1 MTFFPNTLLS
11 VARQTSPGVFHANRW
26 GLIWGEA
33 VIEELKE
40 LARRSDQSRAR
51 LCMHPSPTDLHQE
64 MLIVM
69 SATTV
74 ELPQRRRIG
83 GRAAFDT
90 KIVVEGRAVLRYYEL
105 DQVVS
110 RSVELDEEHSQ
121 YVHTRSDEYHSLLIM
136 SDWFVYIEVLE
147 GPFDATTTEL
157 APWILE

>member
-1 MTFFPNTLLS
+1 
-11 VARQTSPGVFHANRW
+11 
-26 GLIWGEA
+26 
-33 VIEELKE
+33 
-40 LARRSDQSRAR
+40 
-51 LCMHPSPTDLHQE
+51 MHPSPTDLHQE

-69 SATTV
+69 KTTAV

-83 GRAAFDT
+83 GRAAFDS
-90 KIVVEGRAVLRYYEL
+90 KIAIEGRAVLRYYEL

-110 RSVELDEEHSQ
+110 RSVELDEKQSQ

-157 APWILE
+157 APWVLE